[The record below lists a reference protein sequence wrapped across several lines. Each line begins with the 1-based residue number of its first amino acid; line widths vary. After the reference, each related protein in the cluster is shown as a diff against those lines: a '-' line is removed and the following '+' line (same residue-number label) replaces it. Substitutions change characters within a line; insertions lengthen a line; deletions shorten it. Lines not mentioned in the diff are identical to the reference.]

1 MRITKKVFIDLAIWM
16 MGFGMLVGIIFPFF
30 MILLGMERSLAFTWW
45 FFTVCIAAGLFVG
58 AVNILLAHNIVGSR
72 LIKLSRH
79 MLKIEEHIKEVSGRE
94 DVLDCTPENCHIP
107 VDSEDV
113 IGASSQ
119 AFNTLVDTLSSSMR
133 LEKEIRS
140 FTRMLTSC
148 LETDQLC
155 KTALNS
161 MMKMFS
167 IDGGSILVET
177 GGELV
182 PVAAVALRQHEALG
196 KNSIVL
202 SSMQSLHRS
211 TISIPDGLFL
221 DGVITAFRPS
231 QVIVQPIVYKQVPLG
246 VLVFARALPIAQEA
260 IDTIELFSNSLALA
274 LHNAITHDQVQ
285 MLAAIDPLTGLYNRR
300 FGLTRL
306 HEEFVRTIKQDGSL
320 GLLMMDI
327 DKFKQVNDTYGH
339 TVGDRVLQ
347 AVATTAR
354 SQLREGDILVRLGGD
369 EFLVLLIGA
378 GKEDSIEIAESIRRK
393 IENKRVTYGDQEIH
407 VTVSIGGVSF
417 PEKDAEHE
425 GELIEIADRALY
437 LVKESGRNRASL

>member
-1 MRITKKVFIDLAIWM
+1 
-16 MGFGMLVGIIFPFF
+16 MG
-30 MILLGMERSLAFTWW
+30 
-45 FFTVCIAAGLFVG
+45 G
-58 AVNILLAHNIVGSR
+58 A
-72 LIKLSRH
+72 
-79 MLKIEEHIKEVSGRE
+79 
-94 DVLDCTPENCHIP
+94 
-107 VDSEDV
+107 
-113 IGASSQ
+113 
-119 AFNTLVDTLSSSMR
+119 
-133 LEKEIRS
+133 
-140 FTRMLTSC
+140 
-148 LETDQLC
+148 
-155 KTALNS
+155 
-161 MMKMFS
+161 
-167 IDGGSILVET
+167 ILVET

-417 PEKDAEHE
+417 PEKDAKHE